1 MITLSEL
8 YFLNSDWNSDVVIT
22 IAIEGEFHY
31 IQGNNILS
39 CDFHDCIVSGFS
51 NNLVIVKRRGG
62 GK

>member
-8 YFLNSDWNSDVVIT
+8 YFMNSDWNSDVVIT
-22 IAIEGEFHY
+22 IAIEGEFNY

-39 CDFHDCIVSGFS
+39 CDFRDCIVSAFS
-51 NNLVIVKRRGG
+51 NNLVIVERRGG